1 LNEHLARV
9 TVALTMTSPQASDP
23 EEPGPTDSSRPLN
36 RWAIATFLLGLV
48 SLVPLSL
55 IAGIVALVKIRDDR
69 ESGRSLAIAGMVISI
84 LWAAVW
90 VYSAWPKHGLITG
103 TEQSAA
109 TLRVGDCFGAAIN
122 APVSCDKPHSREVFA
137 VLTLSRF
144 PNNDAE
150 QEQLENRC
158 KAELPKFSTSASR
171 DPELGIEAW
180 PPGTESRYMD
190 NHAAACVAH
199 FSSDRIGPI
208 KR

>member
-1 LNEHLARV
+1 
-9 TVALTMTSPQASDP
+9 VAFTMTSPQPPDP
-23 EEPGPTDSSRPLN
+23 EEAGPTDAGRPLN
-36 RWAIATFLLGLV
+36 GWAIATFLLGLV

-55 IAGIVALVKIRDDR
+55 ITGIVALVKIRDDR

-84 LWAAVW
+84 LWAGIWA
-90 VYSAWPKHGLITG
+90 YSVWPKHGLITG
-103 TEQSAA
+103 TVQSGA
-109 TLRVGDCFGAAIN
+109 TLRVGDCFGATIN

-144 PNNDAE
+144 PDNDAE

-190 NHAAACVAH
+190 THAAGCVAH
-199 FSSDRIGPI
+199 FSSDRVGPI